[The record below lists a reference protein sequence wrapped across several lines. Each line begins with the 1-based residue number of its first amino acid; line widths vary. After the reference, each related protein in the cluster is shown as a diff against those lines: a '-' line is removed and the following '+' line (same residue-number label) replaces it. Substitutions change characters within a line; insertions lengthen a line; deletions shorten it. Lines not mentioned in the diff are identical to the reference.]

1 MPSLM
6 NKIMSQLYLDQLDP
20 ERQRVF
26 SRLAAFADTF
36 VLAGGT
42 AIMLQ
47 IGHRKS
53 YDFDCFSLESPPGTI
68 LSKVKQIF
76 GSDVY
81 PTIHTEDFLTVY
93 TRDRIELTFAK
104 HPFPTLQTSVKTPS
118 IALFHMDDLV
128 ANKAYTIG
136 RRPAWRDYVDLFFVL
151 KWNLYSL
158 KDIIQLAEQ
167 KFKGEFNAKLL
178 LPQLTYFEDI
188 HPTETTFIKESY
200 TDEEIKSFL
209 GDSVDAYLKTILP
222 Q

>member
-1 MPSLM
+1 
-6 NKIMSQLYLDQLDP
+6 MSPLYLDQLDP

-26 SRLAAFADTF
+26 SQLAAFSDTF

-53 YDFDCFSLESPPGTI
+53 FDFDCFSLESPPDTI
-68 LSKVKQIF
+68 LSKVKRVF
-76 GSDVY
+76 GNDVY
-81 PTIHTEDFLTVY
+81 PTIHTKDFLTVY
-93 TRDRIELTFAK
+93 TPDHIEMTFAK
-104 HPFPTLQTSVKTPS
+104 HPFQPLQKFVQTSS
-118 IALFHMDDLV
+118 IPLFHLDDLV

-151 KWNLYSL
+151 KWGFYTLE
-158 KDIIQLAEQ
+158 DVIRLAEK
-167 KFKGEFNAKLL
+167 KFAGEFNAKLL

-188 HPTETTFIKESY
+188 KPAETVFLKESY

-209 GDSVDAYLKTILP
+209 GECVDTYLKTVLP
-222 Q
+222 